1 MRSYEQLVKME
12 KAKFE
17 KICKYVLSDL
27 TAVYLTARLIR
38 VSRYHRSNCRVFFNV
53 CPDKNL
59 TDGS

>member
-1 MRSYEQLVKME
+1 ME

-27 TAVYLTARLIR
+27 TGVYLTARLIR